1 MHDHLIG
8 LNTKILENPQHYR
21 IREPQN
27 DSSYYDSLTGGI
39 TGYDGASFDDSAEG
53 FYLDYR
59 AMGFQKNI
67 QLGKQKKICQ
77 KRSLSVDKTSSNAFM
92 GATKRSQA
100 RGGSKPPRALD
111 SGGKSGSSGG
121 ESGKSFE
128 SKNANKF
135 REDLR
140 LDRQFFKQL
149 LKDPTIS
156 KDLLNEYHSIQREV
170 SENPNKKEI
179 RGQIGIREF
188 L

>member
-1 MHDHLIG
+1 
-8 LNTKILENPQHYR
+8 
-21 IREPQN
+21 
-27 DSSYYDSLTGGI
+27 
-39 TGYDGASFDDSAEG
+39 
-53 FYLDYR
+53 
-59 AMGFQKNI
+59 MGFQKNI
-67 QLGKQKKICQ
+67 QLGKLKKICQ

-149 LKDPTIS
+149 LNDPMIS
-156 KDLLNEYHSIQREV
+156 KSIQREV
-170 SENPNKKEI
+170 RENPNKKEI

-188 L
+188 LQRQETEVEIDMYRRRIQEIREMGARQTGGEVLAKSKSAHGGAYAGGGE